1 MILWTIF
8 RTVGLR
14 ALSWL
19 LGAWLDPVGR
29 IVIIAIA
36 LAAGGVGL
44 RAHWIAQG
52 RDAER
57 AANMEQMRQA
67 EAAADTER
75 QQLEREHAA
84 AVERDT
90 RELQAKVDDEKRVRD
105 ENNHDGAVVLWRA
118 DDGWLRTKS
127 ARKSSR

>member
-1 MILWTIF
+1 
-8 RTVGLR
+8 
-14 ALSWL
+14 
-19 LGAWLDPVGR
+19 
-29 IVIIAIA
+29 
-36 LAAGGVGL
+36 
-44 RAHWIAQG
+44 
-52 RDAER
+52 
-57 AANMEQMRQA
+57 MELMRQA

-127 ARKSSR
+127 ARKGRR